1 MSPTNCC
8 VIEDTVSG
16 VQAGKT
22 AGMTALAITNTFN
35 SEALSQAGA
44 DQVFQTYEDIG
55 SFFEIK

>member
-1 MSPTNCC
+1 
-8 VIEDTVSG
+8 

-35 SEALSQAGA
+35 SEALTQAGA

-55 SFFEIK
+55 RFFEIK